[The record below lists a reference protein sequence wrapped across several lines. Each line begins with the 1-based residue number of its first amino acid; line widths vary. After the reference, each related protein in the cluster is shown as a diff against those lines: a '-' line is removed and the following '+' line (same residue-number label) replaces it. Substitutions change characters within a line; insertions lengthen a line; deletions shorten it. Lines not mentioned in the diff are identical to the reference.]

1 MRKTILSA
9 ASLAALVTSSLPATV
24 FAEDGDEEGY
34 LTEPVV
40 FAQRRLVMA
49 AGQIRPDASIYFAQ
63 FGADSDTFIGINAL
77 VDWAPI
83 EKLQVG
89 ALAVPLLLSP
99 DAEYGDPMLYARY
112 LLLDGNFQLAV
123 EGGYTFS
130 NLGDDEEG
138 GSPGA
143 IHLGVPL
150 RYALNPAARL
160 DFRPVLVLNLPPS
173 GGDLVADLNLG
184 LSLGVSLTR
193 NIYIDVTTGLA
204 IPDFDFDLASIPLGL
219 EVGYSLEGN
228 ENAAFID
235 IYLSAGFDAF
245 LLPNAPEGAD
255 ALNLDVWTIAL
266 GGRFHFALE

>member
-1 MRKTILSA
+1 MRKTTLCA
-9 ASLAALVTSSLPATV
+9 ASIAALLSSLPATV
-24 FAEDGDEEGY
+24 HAEDGDEEGY
-34 LTEPVV
+34 VKEPVV
-40 FAQRRLVMA
+40 FAQRRLVLA
-49 AGQIRPDASIYFAQ
+49 QGLLRPDASFYLQQ
-63 FGADSDTFIGINAL
+63 FVDGGDTYVGFNAA

-99 DAEYGDPMLYARY
+99 DADYGDPMIYARY

-130 NLGDDEEG
+130 D
-138 GSPGA
+138 PGA

-150 RYALNPAARL
+150 RYHLNTAAHL
-160 DFRPVLVLNLPPS
+160 DFHPVLDLNLPPE

-193 NIYIDVTTGLA
+193 AIYIDVVTGL
-204 IPDFDFDLASIPLGL
+204 ILPDFDFDAASIPLGL

-228 ENAAFID
+228 EGAAFID
-235 IYLSAGFDAF
+235 IYLRAAFDRF

-255 ALNLDVWTIAL
+255 TLNLDAWSVAL